1 MKIVHARV
9 HAHTNTIGAMEETL
23 EVVVGDPHH
32 PEVLM
37 IEEVLQELDPHQS
50 FHVSVKHETFQSARC
65 KMDAAKN
72 SEVMRKT
79 FFTPLF
85 NSSIRQPFSNY
96 LLTPVE

>member
-23 EVVVGDPHH
+23 EVVVGDLTI
-32 PEVLM
+32 EVLM

-50 FHVSVKHETFQSARC
+50 FHVSVGEMQ
-65 KMDAAKN
+65 DAAKN